1 MAAEQPITVLVV
13 PDSHAEP
20 GQDLSRY
27 TLLGRM
33 ICDVFAGRENPC
45 AVVNIGDWF
54 DMASLNTFDRPGSK
68 AFEGRR
74 YRDDIDAGMEAQH
87 LMWAEI
93 ADYQRPRRGAARL
106 DIDWHF
112 TLGNHEARISRCIE
126 SDPAKLEGVMS
137 LDDLTAGSP
146 VPWKVHDFLRPIF
159 IGGVAFSH
167 YFTSGVMGR
176 AVGGEN
182 PAATILRKQMV
193 SCVQG
198 HTHTLDF
205 AERTSPTPDGR
216 GRKIS
221 ALVCGY
227 FGEYEEWAGVQTN
240 ALWSPGVAVLH
251 VADGGFDFEWWS
263 YERIRRRYG

>member
-1 MAAEQPITVLVV
+1 
-13 PDSHAEP
+13 
-20 GQDLSRY
+20 
-27 TLLGRM
+27 M
-33 ICDVFAGRENPC
+33 ICCVFAESTGPC
-45 AVVNIGDWF
+45 VVVNIGDWASM
-54 DMASLNTFDRPGSK
+54 DSLNSFDRPGSRS
-68 AFEGRR
+68 AELRR
-74 YRDDIDAGMEAQH
+74 YSEDIDVSLEAQKI
-87 LMWAEI
+87 MWKEV
-93 ADYQRPRRGAARL
+93 ADYNRRRRGSSVL
-106 DIDWHF
+106 DIEWHW
-112 TLGNHEARISRCIE
+112 TIGNHEARISRAIE
-126 SDPAKLEGVMS
+126 SDPAKLEGVIS

-146 VPWKVHDFLRPIF
+146 VPWTVHDYLRPIF

-182 PAATILRKQMV
+182 PAAMLLRKQMV

-205 AERTSPTPDGR
+205 AERTSPTPDGA

-227 FGEYEEWAGVQTN
+227 YGDHEEWAGVQTN
-240 ALWSPGVAVLH
+240 ALWSPGLALLH

-263 YERIRRRYG
+263 HNRIVRAFG